1 MNNGLKQMPEGKA
14 MTGSCD
20 ITVVGAGPYGLSIAA
35 HLREGGMNFCAIG
48 SPMSSWKTNMPK
60 GMLLKSPGFASNLYA
75 PEGVFPLRH
84 YCREHGIPYEDVD
97 FPIPVETFC
106 AYGVAFQQRFAP
118 DLLDEKV
125 VSIQRC
131 AGGFEL
137 HLDGGSSFETARVVL
152 GVGLEYFRYTPEP
165 LRNLPHEL
173 TSHSADHHDLQRL
186 RGKEVAIIGGGS
198 SATDLAILLHE
209 AGAHVQLVARQRSLE
224 FGGPWLGGSRTSW
237 GRLRGGP
244 LTGIGPGWKS
254 MLFTKAPTLYR
265 YLPDRHRIRI
275 ARTFLGPS
283 GGWFMKERAAPVPA
297 LLGHTLL
304 DAQAEGG
311 KVRLGLTGLD
321 GVRRDL
327 LADHVIA
334 ATGYRA
340 DLQRLGFLSQETLRG
355 LRRIGHAPRL
365 SPYFESSIPGLY
377 FVGPVAATSFGP
389 LMRFA
394 VGAEFT
400 SRRITKHLAQLRRP
414 LRGAVP
420 QEDGGVATGQP

>member
-1 MNNGLKQMPEGKA
+1 
-14 MTGSCD
+14 MTRSCD

-35 HLREGGMNFCAIG
+35 HLRERGLNSCVIG

-60 GMLLKSPGFASNLYA
+60 GMLLKSAGFASNLYA
-75 PEGVFPLRH
+75 PEGVFSLRE
-84 YCREHGIPYEDVD
+84 YCAERGIPYEDVD
-97 FPIPVETFC
+97 FPIPCETFC

-118 DLLDEKV
+118 DLLNEKV

-137 HLDGGSSFETARVVL
+137 HFDGGASSFKTARVVL
-152 GVGLEYFRYTPEP
+152 AVGLDYFRYTPEP
-165 LRNLPHEL
+165 LQNLPHEL

-186 RGKEVAIIGGGS
+186 RGREVAVIGGGS
-198 SATDLAILLHE
+198 SATDLGILLHE
-209 AGAHVQLVARQRSLE
+209 AGAYVQLVARQRSLE
-224 FGGPWLGGSRTSW
+224 FGGPWLGASRTLW
-237 GRLRGGP
+237 GRLRRGP
-244 LTGIGPGWKS
+244 LTGIGPGWRS
-254 MLFTKAPTLYR
+254 LVLTKAPMFYR

-275 ARTFLGPS
+275 AKTFLGPS
-283 GGWFMKERAAPVPA
+283 GGWFMKERAAPVRA

-304 DAQAEGG
+304 EARAEDG
-311 KVRLGLTGLD
+311 KVRLGLAGLD

-340 DLQRLGFLSQETLRG
+340 DLQRLSFLSQETLRE

-377 FVGPVAATSFGP
+377 FVGPVAATTFGP

-394 VGAEFT
+394 VGADFT
-400 SRRITKHLAQLRRP
+400 ARRITKHLAQMRRP
-414 LRGAVP
+414 LRGIVP
-420 QEDGGVATGQP
+420 QEGGGITTGQP